1 MHHPN
6 KDPTLKAQL
15 TSRPSCAAFLE
26 LIWGHARKYSRA
38 MCIDVVDSYAS
49 EAVDGGLTERT
60 VRVACGL
67 PPTKPLEVAP
77 VVSVA
82 TVEEKDGLAVTSDL
96 IIRWLVAKEKDLGPT
111 FP

>member
-1 MHHPN
+1 
-6 KDPTLKAQL
+6 
-15 TSRPSCAAFLE
+15 
-26 LIWGHARKYSRA
+26 